1 MKTKGGIIEA
11 AMKYRQIVILIV
23 SLMFFL
29 GIYALIKMP
38 KQEFPVFTVRQ
49 GVVIAVYPGAT
60 SDEVEEQ
67 VTKPEEIMTPFPDKA
82 PTDTVCFTA
91 TPSLQSQTK

>member
-38 KQEFPVFTVRQ
+38 KQEFPVF
-49 GVVIAVYPGAT
+49 YGASGS
-60 SDEVEEQ
+60 SDSRLSGSH
-67 VTKPEEIMTPFPDKA
+67 FR
-82 PTDTVCFTA
+82 
-91 TPSLQSQTK
+91 

>member
-29 GIYALIKMP
+29 GILVGCLILD
-38 KQEFPVFTVRQ
+38 
-49 GVVIAVYPGAT
+49 VY
-60 SDEVEEQ
+60 SV
-67 VTKPEEIMTPFPDKA
+67 
-82 PTDTVCFTA
+82 
-91 TPSLQSQTK
+91 